1 MKNPSTEEALRVYEK
16 LSLARLCE
24 EKIRE
29 IYHLNELKT
38 PVHLGVGAEAIGVGI
53 HHATVSEGAKY
64 FGTYRNHTIFLAAT
78 RNPHAFFAELFGK
91 VTGSCKGKGGS
102 MHLMSPEDGLVATS
116 AVVATTIPVAVG
128 CALAQQYRNSQA
140 LAVVFFGDGAMEE
153 GVFWE
158 SLNFA
163 CLKRLPV
170 LFVCEDNQ
178 LAIHSPIGNRQGFRS
193 VENSLGSF
201 DLAYSSG
208 EGRDVFDVMNQTTT
222 IVDRMRRD
230 KQPGFLH
237 LSYFRFLEHVG
248 IGEDFTAGYRKKPLA
263 KELDA
268 WDPILIARE
277 RLSRMGVQSNE
288 VEALEGKIR
297 QNINSAVE
305 QSRRDPFPPPEE
317 LMADVL
323 ARKMP

>member
-1 MKNPSTEEALRVYEK
+1 
-16 LSLARLCE
+16 
-24 EKIRE
+24 
-29 IYHLNELKT
+29 
-38 PVHLGVGAEAIGVGI
+38 
-53 HHATVSEGAKY
+53 
-64 FGTYRNHTIFLAAT
+64 
-78 RNPHAFFAELFGK
+78 
-91 VTGSCKGKGGS
+91 
-102 MHLMSPEDGLVATS
+102 
-116 AVVATTIPVAVG
+116 
-128 CALAQQYRNSQA
+128 
-140 LAVVFFGDGAMEE
+140 
-153 GVFWE
+153 
-158 SLNFA
+158 
-163 CLKRLPV
+163 
-170 LFVCEDNQ
+170 
-178 LAIHSPIGNRQGFRS
+178 
-193 VENSLGSF
+193 
-201 DLAYSSG
+201 
-208 EGRDVFDVMNQTTT
+208 
-222 IVDRMRRD
+222 
-230 KQPGFLH
+230 